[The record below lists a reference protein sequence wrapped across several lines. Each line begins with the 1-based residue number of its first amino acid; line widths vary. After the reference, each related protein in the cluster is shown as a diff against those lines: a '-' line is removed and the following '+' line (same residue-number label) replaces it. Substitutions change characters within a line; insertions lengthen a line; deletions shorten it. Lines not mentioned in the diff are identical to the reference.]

1 METKSAADSSPAI
14 EVMNACHGASLDTG
28 TGGDMPQKYTVSV
41 RALCEFSAKR
51 GDLDLRFTP
60 APSAEEGI
68 VGHKTVT
75 SRRPAGYKSE
85 MSLTGE
91 YKHLLVRGR
100 ADGFDPALNQL
111 EEIKTFRGELG
122 MMPDNHRQLHSA
134 QVRIYGCLLCEKLGL
149 ARIGLAL
156 V

>member
-1 METKSAADSSPAI
+1 M
-14 EVMNACHGASLDTG
+14 
-28 TGGDMPQKYTVSV
+28 KYAVSV

-60 APSAEEGI
+60 APSAEEGMA
-68 VGHKTVT
+68 GHKVVT
-75 SRRPAGYKSE
+75 SRRPSQYQAE
-85 MSLTGE
+85 ISLSGE

-122 MMPDNHRQLHSA
+122 MMPDNHRQLHWA
-134 QVRIYGCLLCEKLGL
+134 QVRIYGWLLCQKLGL
-149 ARIGLAL
+149 PRICLAL
-156 V
+156 VYFDIVSKKEVMLSETQDAGALKAHTSMTSVSAF